1 MELTEDEMEFVILC
15 TLFAFAFIY
24 FSKASNNEI
33 NILKRDIKIYFK
45 IAIIVPTLLSIQ
57 ACGGGSEGSA
67 VKVVVPDVTQEGI
80 VISIADGLSTN
91 FDTNGELNISS
102 NSVDKDTVLK
112 INIEDNASYP
122 NPETTYSNVYHLTPE
137 DTTLLKNANLSL
149 PLLPE
154 YIEKRKVVISRLV
167 NGIWVEN
174 LTSVRTENNVSA
186 IISKLGTYAIK
197 VINEVDVYAS
207 IGPACDDTSIS
218 QDVRFAHVS
227 DLHSYFGYKEQRYSK
242 IKSIHMDSVKKFP
255 YTIFTNGGDDYEKGT
270 VAEQISKGWATME
283 ATKAMEF
290 DVRIVGNHDYAW
302 GEELLLE
309 HVNDPKALVLA
320 SNTHYVGSSVDG
332 FNAVQFGILQ
342 VGCIKVGFFGMTSVP
357 WNELD
362 EDLDSDPIPDF
373 LPNFPMNWEWKGVA
387 QGIID
392 MYSDQVDYMVMVS
405 HLGNGPDTRIAQ
417 SVAGID
423 LVLGGHDHDREKCD
437 VLSNG
442 AVVIQPFYSAQG
454 ATLLD
459 LEFDLATK
467 KAKPFNCDTMKE
479 DIEVEYL
486 DAVHQPLVEK
496 IDEIMG
502 RYAPDVN
509 TEIAVSENYP
519 TEADLAQ
526 ITSKAVKYTHNVD
539 AALLN
544 PEEVYKVWAPGA
556 LTQEIIQRTYLVERQ
571 PTNTPGYTALYQI
584 EVTGATLKK
593 MAFDQPDW
601 VAMLPIDIINSN
613 VYKVALH
620 KGPALNLSLFFPQMP
635 NQEAILLDE
644 TWWILD
650 KYARNRTSQ
659 CLHIDTDTK
668 LNACKQDDN
677 VSIWLFDDADDP
689 FDKSMGKSD
698 LSYYDSGSRDWG
710 PRDTEY
716 KTTTELN
723 ISDLP
728 DGEGNVMVFS
738 RHTPEEGLKIK
749 HNLASNGDF
758 SDYGLISD
766 YTLVVDIYWPE
777 EDELKKRAFLQTD
790 PKNLND
796 ADIFFEGSNEEKPNG
811 TGIGSG
817 RYCGVMP
824 VDNWY
829 RVGLVFYAA
838 PTGGTFK
845 VFINGELTC
854 EKPSVDVDGRWALQ
868 SNFLLFADNKWET
881 RPGYMNSLL
890 FAGRAFTLQEIA
902 SMGGPSNKMN
912 FTPTIRSV
920 NEKVKRHYF
929 KAPKIEESDHVH

>member
-1 MELTEDEMEFVILC
+1 MELTEDKMDLAIFGVFLIC
-15 TLFAFAFIY
+15 AIVFNY
-24 FSKASNNEI
+24 FMASSNN
-33 NILKRDIKIYFK
+33 LKRTIKI
-45 IAIIVPTLLSIQ
+45 IIKLSVLPPILFSLQ
-57 ACGGGSEGSA
+57 ACGGGGAEGSA
-67 VKVVVPDVTQEGI
+67 IKIVVPDVTQEGI
-80 VISIADGLSTN
+80 VISIADGLLVY
-91 FDTNGELNISS
+91 FDEKGELDVSS

-112 INIEDNASYP
+112 ISINDNKNYP
-122 NPETTYSNVYHLTPE
+122 NPESTYSNVYNLVPE
-137 DTTLLKNANLSL
+137 NITLLKNANLSL

-154 YIEKRKVVISRLV
+154 HIEKQKVVISRLV

-197 VINEVDVYAS
+197 VIDEVDVYAS
-207 IGPACDDTSIS
+207 IGPVCDDTSIS

-242 IKSIHMDSVKKFP
+242 LKSIHIDSVEEFP

-290 DVRIVGNHDYAW
+290 DVRVVGNHDYAW

-392 MYSDQVDYMVMVS
+392 TYREQVDYMVMVS
-405 HLGNGPDTRIAQ
+405 HLGVGPDTRIAQ

-423 LVLGGHDHDREKCD
+423 LVLGGHDHEREKCE

-442 AVVIQPFYSAQG
+442 SVVIQPFYSAQG

-467 KAKPFNCDTMKE
+467 KAKPFSCDTMKE
-479 DIEVEYL
+479 DLEVAYL

-502 RYAPDVN
+502 RFAPDVN

-519 TEADLAQ
+519 TEVDLAQ
-526 ITSKAVKYTHNVD
+526 ITAKAVKYTHNVD

-544 PEEVYKVWAPGA
+544 PEEVYKVWAPGS

-571 PTNTPGYTALYQI
+571 PTNTPGYTALYQV
-584 EVTGATLKK
+584 EVTGASLKK
-593 MAFDQPDW
+593 MVFDQPDW
-601 VAMLPIDIINSN
+601 VSLLPKDIIDSN
-613 VYKVALH
+613 IYKLALH
-620 KGPALNLSLFFPQMP
+620 KGPALNLSLFFPQI
-635 NQEAILLDE
+635 QQKEAAVLDE

-677 VSIWLFDDADDP
+677 VSIWLFDSADEP
-689 FDKSMGKSD
+689 LTKSMGNSE
-698 LSYYDSGSRDWG
+698 LSYYDSASRDWG

-716 KTTTELN
+716 KTTIELG

-728 DGEGNVMVFS
+728 DGPSTVMSFS
-738 RHTPEEGLKIK
+738 RHTPEEGLNIQ
-749 HNLASNGDF
+749 HNSAPNGDF
-758 SDYGLISD
+758 KDYGLVSD
-766 YTLVVDIYWPE
+766 YTLVFDIYWSKDA
-777 EDELKKRAFLQTD
+777 EDTYRSFLQTD
-790 PKNLND
+790 PNNLNE
-796 ADIFFEGSNEEKPNG
+796 ADIVFEGKANG
-811 TGIGSG
+811 GIGKS
-817 RYCGVMP
+817 RYCGEMP
-824 VDNWY
+824 VENWY
-829 RVGLVFYAA
+829 RVGLVFYSA
-838 PTGGTFK
+838 PVGGTYK
-845 VFINGELTC
+845 VFINGELAC
-854 EKPSVDVDGRWALQ
+854 EKPSLDVNGRWALQ
-868 SNFLLFADNKWET
+868 SNFLLFADNKWAT
-881 RPGYMNSLL
+881 KPGYMNSLL
-890 FAGRAFTLQEIA
+890 FAGRAFTLPEIA
-902 SMGGPSNKMN
+902 SLGGPSKQMN
-912 FTPTIRSV
+912 FIPTIRSV
-920 NEKVKRHYF
+920 NEKVKRHYSN
-929 KAPKIEESDHVH
+929 APLSSKIKHRH